1 MPTEKSLAQRIFNK
15 QKKSEYLKKKR
26 LAKIEEAIDGLS
38 NNDQIIWKEM
48 LETKQIISLYLE
60 YNKDTDKFNKF
71 VKAKVKEFEQRS
83 EDTKGT

>member
-1 MPTEKSLAQRIFNK
+1 
-15 QKKSEYLKKKR
+15 LKKKR
-26 LAKIEEAIDGLS
+26 LTKIEEAIDGLS

-83 EDTKGT
+83 EDKQGT

>member
-1 MPTEKSLAQRIFNK
+1 MPTENNLAQKIFNK

-60 YNKDTDKFNKF
+60 YKKDTDKFNKF

>member
-1 MPTEKSLAQRIFNK
+1 VPTEKDLAQRILNK
-15 QKKSEYLKKKR
+15 QRKSDYLKKKR
-26 LAKIEEAIDGLS
+26 LTKIEEAIDGLS

>member
-1 MPTEKSLAQRIFNK
+1 MPTEKDLAQRILNK
-15 QKKSEYLKKKR
+15 QRKSDYLKKKR
-26 LAKIEEAIDGLS
+26 LTKIEEAIDGLS

-83 EDTKGT
+83 EDKQGT

>member
-1 MPTEKSLAQRIFNK
+1 MPTEKDLAQRILNK
-15 QKKSEYLKKKR
+15 QRKSDYLKKKR

>member
-1 MPTEKSLAQRIFNK
+1 M
-15 QKKSEYLKKKR
+15 KKKR

-83 EDTKGT
+83 EDKKGT

>member
-1 MPTEKSLAQRIFNK
+1 MPTEKDLAQRILNK
-15 QKKSEYLKKKR
+15 QKKSDYLKKKR

-38 NNDQIIWKEM
+38 NNDQIIWKEI
-48 LETKQIISLYLE
+48 LEIKQIISLYLE

-83 EDTKGT
+83 EDKQGT

>member
-1 MPTEKSLAQRIFNK
+1 MPTEKDLAQRILNK
-15 QKKSEYLKKKR
+15 QRKSDYLKKKR
-26 LAKIEEAIDGLS
+26 LTKIEEAIDGLS

>member
-1 MPTEKSLAQRIFNK
+1 MPTEKDLVQRILNK
-15 QKKSEYLKKKR
+15 QKKSDYLKKKR

-71 VKAKVKEFEQRS
+71 VIAKAEEFEQRS
-83 EDTKGT
+83 KDKKGA

>member
-1 MPTEKSLAQRIFNK
+1 M
-15 QKKSEYLKKKR
+15 KKKR
-26 LAKIEEAIDGLS
+26 LTKIEEAIDGLS

>member
-1 MPTEKSLAQRIFNK
+1 VPTRKSLAQEIVNK
-15 QKKSEYLKKKR
+15 QRKSDYLKKKR

>member
-1 MPTEKSLAQRIFNK
+1 M
-15 QKKSEYLKKKR
+15 KKKR

-83 EDTKGT
+83 ENKKGT

>member
-1 MPTEKSLAQRIFNK
+1 M
-15 QKKSEYLKKKR
+15 KKKR

-60 YNKDTDKFNKF
+60 YKKDTDKFNKF

>member
-1 MPTEKSLAQRIFNK
+1 MPIEKSLVQEKINK

-83 EDTKGT
+83 KDNKGT

>member
-1 MPTEKSLAQRIFNK
+1 M
-15 QKKSEYLKKKR
+15 KKKR

-83 EDTKGT
+83 EDNKGT

>member
-1 MPTEKSLAQRIFNK
+1 M
-15 QKKSEYLKKKR
+15 KKKR